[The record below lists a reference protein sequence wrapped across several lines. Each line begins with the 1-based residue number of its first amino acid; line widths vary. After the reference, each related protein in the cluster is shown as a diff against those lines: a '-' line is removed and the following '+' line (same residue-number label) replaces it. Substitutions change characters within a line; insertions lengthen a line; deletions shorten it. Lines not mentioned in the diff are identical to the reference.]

1 MADYL
6 LFLLFTGLRR
16 QEVAALKWSAID
28 LNDLS
33 FTLKDTKNREPL
45 TLPLTDFIV
54 QLLESRK
61 VIKYSEYVFAGDG
74 KAGYLIETR
83 RQVQKVTEFSG
94 VIFTLHDFRRTFI
107 TITEN
112 IDISAYA
119 LKRLVNHKMSSD
131 VTASYIVNDVE
142 RLRRPMEQISLKLL
156 QLLKV

>member
-1 MADYL
+1 
-6 LFLLFTGLRR
+6 
-16 QEVAALKWSAID
+16 
-28 LNDLS
+28 
-33 FTLKDTKNREPL
+33 
-45 TLPLTDFIV
+45 
-54 QLLESRK
+54 
-61 VIKYSEYVFAGDG
+61 
-74 KAGYLIETR
+74 AGYLIETR